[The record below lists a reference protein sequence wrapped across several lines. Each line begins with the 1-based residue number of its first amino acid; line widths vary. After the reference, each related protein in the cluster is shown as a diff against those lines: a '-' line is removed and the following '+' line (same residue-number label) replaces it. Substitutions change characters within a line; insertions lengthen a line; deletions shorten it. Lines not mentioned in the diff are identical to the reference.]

1 LCFEIT
7 KNNKSWESGKK
18 ELFNSSIPIWL
29 STAKQSPVSSKWN
42 QVKDRFKD
50 KKDLGLEYFLHLIDD
65 ELVYTKLAVEKKAI
79 AYPKIESR
87 QVVKTDLIFSNETRG
102 YLEAS
107 LKFSKDIPGV
117 TLSGQNFTINNIMD
131 SSSKKVSLIIDST
144 VLVKG
149 VTYTTDIE
157 AATFEQ
163 QKINI
168 PVTFKI
174 VFPKKAFILEML
186 KYSAI
191 FSIFFMFIRFILSS
205 THHGWLSTDYNYF
218 LDADQAFANYSNFSL
233 FGWTFFLFISCLA
246 MGIYFLV
253 KYLFK
258 NVHK

>member
-1 LCFEIT
+1 M
-7 KNNKSWESGKK
+7 
-18 ELFNSSIPIWL
+18 WL

-42 QVKDRFKD
+42 QVKDGFRD
-50 KKDLGLEYFLHLIDD
+50 KKDLGLEYFLHLLDD
-65 ELVYTKLAVEKKAI
+65 KLVYTKLAVDKKAI
-79 AYPKIESR
+79 AYPKIESG

-117 TLSGQNFTINNIMD
+117 SLSGENFAINNIMG
-131 SSSKKVSLIIDST
+131 SSYYKVSLLIDST
-144 VLVKG
+144 VLLKG
-149 VTYTTDIE
+149 VTYTTDIQ
-157 AATFEQ
+157 ATTFEQ

-174 VFPKKAFILEML
+174 VFPKKAFILEIA

-191 FSIFFMFIRFILSS
+191 FSVFFIFIRFILSS
-205 THHGWLSTDYNYF
+205 THHGWLSADYNYF
-218 LDADQAFANYSNFSL
+218 LNADQAFLYYSDFSL

-246 MGIYFLV
+246 TGIYFLI

-258 NVHK
+258 NASK